1 MGMPLPGITRTP
13 PDCRH
18 PGSRV
23 FHLFRYTAPVPKID
37 PRRIVFEDDHL
48 LVVVKLGNE
57 LTVAAGGNGK
67 LPLYDFLKKVVPG
80 LKVVHRLDF
89 GTSGVICFAKTA
101 EAVRKLRESQDRWT
115 KRYRCLVAGK
125 VIESEGVIRRPLGA
139 RTHEGKV
146 DAFSSYKVVGAWELA
161 SDVEVTIETGRKHQV
176 RQHMAMIGHPLLMDP
191 LYGSAEKDKAF
202 RRKFHYDRFFLHAE
216 CLQLPHP
223 ATGKMLTLTAPLQPS
238 YEKAVK
244 ELRERGH

>member
-1 MGMPLPGITRTP
+1 
-13 PDCRH
+13 
-18 PGSRV
+18 V
-23 FHLFRYTAPVPKID
+23 LFQD
-37 PRRIVFEDDHL
+37 EHL
-48 LVVVKLGNE
+48 LVVIKLGNE
-57 LTVAAGGNGK
+57 LTVAAGGGGK
-67 LPLYDFLKKVVPG
+67 LPLFDFLKKAEPS

-115 KRYRCLVAGK
+115 KRYRCLVAGQ
-125 VIESEGVIRRPLGA
+125 VIESEGVIRKPLGA

-146 DAFSSYKVVGAWELA
+146 DAFSRYRVVGAWKLA
-161 SDVEVTIETGRKHQV
+161 SDVEVQIETGRKHQV
-176 RQHMAMIGHPLLMDP
+176 RQHMAMIGHPLLLDP
-191 LYGSAEKDKAF
+191 LYGDKEKDRLF

-223 ATGKMLTLTAPLQPS
+223 ATGKMMSFVAPLPAS

>member
-1 MGMPLPGITRTP
+1 M
-13 PDCRH
+13 
-18 PGSRV
+18 
-23 FHLFRYTAPVPKID
+23 PKID
-37 PRRIVFEDDHL
+37 PRRIIFEDDQL
-48 LVVVKLGNE
+48 LVVMKLGNE
-57 LTVAAGGNGK
+57 LSVAAGGGGK
-67 LPLYDFLKKVVPG
+67 LPLFDFLKKVVPG
-80 LKVVHRLDF
+80 LRVVHRLDF

-101 EAVRKLRESQDRWT
+101 EAVRRLRDSQDRWV
-115 KRYRCLVAGK
+115 KRYRCLVAGR

-146 DAFSSYKVVGAWELA
+146 DAFSTYRVLGSWPLA
-161 SDVEVTIETGRKHQV
+161 SDMEVTIETGRKHQV

-191 LYGSAEKDKAF
+191 LYGDLEKDKLF

-216 CLQLPHP
+216 SLQMPHP
-223 ATGKMLTLTAPLQPS
+223 STGKMLTLSSPIPAS

>member
-1 MGMPLPGITRTP
+1 M
-13 PDCRH
+13 
-18 PGSRV
+18 
-23 FHLFRYTAPVPKID
+23 PKID
-37 PRRIVFEDDHL
+37 PRRIIFEDDHL
-48 LVVVKLGNE
+48 LVVIKLGNE

-115 KRYRCLVAGK
+115 KRYRCIVAGK
-125 VIESEGVIRRPLGA
+125 VIESEGVIRRPLAA

-146 DAFSSYKVVGAWELA
+146 DAFSSYKVIGSWPLA